1 VRSLSSQSTNSTRSV
16 PGHPWRSLTLVLGG
30 RCQQSPA
37 RTNNQEVSPGIVT
50 STVSCWFTVTA
61 FPDVAGSRSKYSS
74 AFYGIIFVT
83 HSSTI
88 ACLLSSDL
96 RTSAMAGLEQLE
108 IHSKVCQTC
117 ILVAHSLI
125 HTVIHCS
132 LGEGRRRSYNIL
144 EHSTA

>member
-1 VRSLSSQSTNSTRSV
+1 MRSCHIRSV
-16 PGHPWRSLTLVLGG
+16 PGHLWRSLTLILGPLSATVCKDKQPRSQPWNCYLYRKLQVHCHG
-30 RCQQSPA
+30 F
-37 RTNNQEVSPGIVT
+37 PGCCRISLEIFQRILRPHLRHILERNCMPLVT
-50 STVSCWFTVTA
+50 
-61 FPDVAGSRSKYSS
+61 
-74 AFYGIIFVT
+74 
-83 HSSTI
+83 
-88 ACLLSSDL
+88 DL

-108 IHSKVCQTC
+108 IHSKVCKTC